1 MTTAKV
7 RVRGVFWRDS
17 RKGTQTNAQTRAR
30 GDWYIRYT
38 DQHGKLRKERVGPRN
53 LAIELYRKRKTEVRE
68 GRFFPEATKPRI
80 VLFDEIAEDFLAYSR
95 EHKKSAEH
103 DEARMSRLKE
113 TFRGRPVGEI
123 STQDVEHLRSALGK
137 KLSAAS
143 VNRHLALLKATFNR
157 AMRADPPKADRNPV
171 RGVKLLKENNERVRV
186 LTDAEEGRLLAALPD
201 YLHPFVVVALHTGMR
216 RGELAH
222 LEWEHVDFHTRT
234 LLVTRSKSGEG
245 RRVPMNRVVVETLQ
259 ALRKAR
265 KVFRGVVFTSPRGEF
280 LHNFGRAWAETV
292 KNAKITD
299 LRFHDLRHT
308 AASRMV
314 MGGVDLYTVKEI
326 LGHKTL
332 VMTQRYAHLSPAHQR
347 NAVERLARRRGGSGK
362 ATDPVTARAAVG
374 ATSGDDV
381 TTEKKWWT
389 GGELNSRHRDFQSR
403 AQASA

>member
-1 MTTAKV
+1 ML
-7 RVRGVFWRDS
+7 
-17 RKGTQTNAQTRAR
+17 
-30 GDWYIRYT
+30 
-38 DQHGKLRKERVGPRN
+38 HKEWVEPRT
-53 LAIELYRKRKTEVRE
+53 LAIELYRKRKTEARE
-68 GRFFPEATKPRI
+68 GRFFPEATKQRI
-80 VLFDEIAEDFLAYSR
+80 VLFDEIAGDFLEYSR
-95 EHKKSAEH
+95 EHKRSAEH

-113 TFRGRPVGEI
+113 TFGGRLVGEI
-123 STQDVEHLRSALGK
+123 STQDVEHLRSLLGK

-143 VNRHLALLKATFNR
+143 VNRHLALLKVTFNR
-157 AMRADPPKADRNPV
+157 AMRSEPPKAERNPV

-201 YLHPFVVVALHTGMR
+201 YLHPLVIVALHTGMR

-222 LEWEHVDFHTRT
+222 LQWQDVDFHTRT
-234 LLVTRSKSGEG
+234 LMVTQSKSGEG

-265 KVFRGVVFTSPRGEF
+265 KVFRGLVFTSPRGES

-314 MGGVDLYTVKEI
+314 MSGVDLYTVKEI

-332 VMTQRYAHLSPAHQR
+332 VMTQRYSHLSPAHQR
-347 NAVERLARRRGGSGK
+347 QAVERLVRRRKGNAK
-362 ATDPVTARAAVG
+362 ATDPVTARAAAG

-381 TTEKKWWT
+381 TTEEKWWT
-389 GGELNSRHRDFQSR
+389 GGELNSRHRDFQSLQGRGAAGRTRSISVTAGSKGRPHRRVVCQR
-403 AQASA
+403 AAVGRVVTG